1 MWWRTD
7 RRAETI
13 VTMTSTSPTA
23 IRRLWQLAEPIHSTT
38 YFAPE
43 ATQAFTD
50 AGLRGFWRG
59 YFAGRAAPLGRVGPG
74 VVTAVFFGFEPG
86 FVARAIPSVWS
97 MVEPERAIEARLA
110 GVDAALPALLDG
122 CGYDAAAVERVATD
136 VRRAMERASVAGR
149 PLFAANLDLPWPEP
163 PHLALWHAATLLR
176 EHRGDGHVIA
186 LAAAGLDPCEAHLSQ
201 IAARRAPLETIAPYR
216 GWADDD
222 WSAAEERLRAT
233 GWLDDDGG
241 LTVEGAARR
250 QAIEDTTDR
259 LATEP
264 WTSADG
270 SLEALVEALV
280 PITAAVVENGRFP
293 YPNPIGVPPPTS

>member
-13 VTMTSTSPTA
+13 VTMTSITPA

-74 VVTAVFFGFEPG
+74 VVTAVFFGFAPG

-97 MVEPERAIEARLA
+97 MLEPERAIEARLA

-122 CGYDAAAVERVATD
+122 RGDSGGADMARAAAQ
-136 VRRAMERASVAGR
+136 VRMAMEGASTAGR
-149 PLFAANLDLPWPEP
+149 PLFAANLDLPWPDP

-176 EHRGDGHVIA
+176 EHRGDGHVVA
-186 LAAAGLDPCEAHLSQ
+186 LTAAGLDPCEAHLTQ
-201 IAARRAPLETIAPYR
+201 IGARRAPLDTIAPYR

-259 LATEP
+259 LAAEP
-264 WTSADG
+264 WTSAAG
-270 SLEALVEALV
+270 RLEALVEALV
-280 PITAAVVENGRFP
+280 PITAAVVEKGRFP
-293 YPNPIGVPPPTS
+293 YPNPIGVPPPTG